1 MKMSGYSDAEFE
13 IDNALVDREMSMT
26 IPDTWQDPNAL
37 EEAPKMKPPQD
48 DKHLSDMAILV
59 QSTGY
64 KIVWD

>member
-1 MKMSGYSDAEFE
+1 MSGYSDAQFK
-13 IDNALVDREMSMT
+13 INNVLVDREMTMT

-37 EEAPKMKPPQD
+37 EEAPKMKPSQD

-59 QSTGY
+59 QPTGS